1 MSAPGRRRLIVTGHT
16 TEGAAVI
23 VSDGAAP
30 EMNFAGTAVRGGLL
44 WGRDDVAIFPDDGS
58 MPMPAATCPPPE
70 GCRLSTLTIAA
81 GATDSYHTFIARAM
95 GDRAEREHPGFHKT
109 PTLDFIV
116 VLDGEF
122 TLEVDH
128 GVERVL
134 RRGDCA
140 VLNGVRHRWH
150 NRGAGDATLVAVML
164 GARTLHGEH
173 V

>member
-1 MSAPGRRRLIVTGHT
+1 MNAPDFRRLFVTGHT
-16 TEGAAVI
+16 
-23 VSDGAAP
+23 SDGAAAIVYDGTVP
-30 EMNFAGTAVRGGLL
+30 QLNLAGTAVRGGLL
-44 WGRDDVAIFPDDGS
+44 WARDDVASFPDDGS
-58 MPMPAATCPPPE
+58 MPKVVTAVPPPG
-70 GCRLSTLTIAA
+70 GCRFSTLTIAA
-81 GATDSYHTFIARAM
+81 GATDSYHMFVTRAL
-95 GDRAEREHPGFHKT
+95 GDLAAPEHPGFHRT

-122 TLEVDH
+122 TLEVDR

-150 NRGAGDATLVAVML
+150 NRGTEDATLVAVML
-164 GARTLHGEH
+164 GAGTLHGEN

>member
-1 MSAPGRRRLIVTGHT
+1 VNEPVRRCLIVTGHT
-16 TEGAAVI
+16 SDGTAVI

-30 EMNFAGTAVRGGLL
+30 QLNLAGAAVRGGLL
-44 WGRDDVAIFPDDGS
+44 WARDNLASFPDDGS
-58 MPMPAATCPPPE
+58 MPNAEAILPPAE
-70 GCRLSTLTIAA
+70 GCRFSTLTIAA
-81 GATDSYHTFIARAM
+81 GASDSYHTFVTRAM
-95 GDRAEREHPGFHKT
+95 GNRAEHEHPGFHKT

-122 TLEVDH
+122 TLEVDR

-150 NRGAGDATLVAVML
+150 NRGADEATLIAVML
-164 GARTLHGEH
+164 GTRTPHGEY

>member
-1 MSAPGRRRLIVTGHT
+1 MNQPDSQRLIVTGHT
-16 TEGAAVI
+16 SDGTAVI
-23 VSDGAAP
+23 VSDDTAPQLNLAGA
-30 EMNFAGTAVRGGLL
+30 AVRGGVL
-44 WGRDDVAIFPDDGS
+44 WARDNLAAFPDDGS
-58 MPMPAATCPPPE
+58 MPKATS
-70 GCRLSTLTIAA
+70 LLTITA
-81 GATDSYHTFIARAM
+81 GATDSYHTFVTQAM
-95 GDRAEREHPGFHKT
+95 GDLAEREHPGFHRT
-109 PTLDFIV
+109 PPLDFIV

-122 TLEVDH
+122 TLEVDR

-150 NRGAGDATLVAVML
+150 NRSADDATLVAVML